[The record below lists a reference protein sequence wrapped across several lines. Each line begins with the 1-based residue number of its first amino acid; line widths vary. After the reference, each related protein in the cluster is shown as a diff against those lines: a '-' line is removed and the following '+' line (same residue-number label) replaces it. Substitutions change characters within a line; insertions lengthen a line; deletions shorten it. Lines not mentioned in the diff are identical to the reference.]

1 MQLTATFIKRNNK
14 KRHVTV
20 TSFLFVTD
28 LDNTLVGDDASL
40 EKLNQQ
46 LTQHRQEFGTKIVY
60 ATGRSLYLYEQLAE
74 EKSLL
79 SPDILIA
86 SVGTEIYSEPGKNT
100 YDSEWGNILSHGWN
114 REQIASIANDYQD
127 LVLQPESEQNDFK
140 ISFYLEDQAVEKV
153 LPKLKSE
160 LSDRGLDVKFIYS
173 ASQDLD
179 LLPQKGDKGLALQY
193 LRQKLGLD
201 ADRTAVCGD
210 SGNDIALLAG
220 EEKGIIVGN
229 AKPELYQWYQNNQTD
244 SRYFAK
250 AGYAAGIIEGLEYF
264 GFL

>member
-1 MQLTATFIKRNNK
+1 M
-14 KRHVTV
+14 

-28 LDNTLVGDDASL
+28 LDNTLVGDDAAL
-40 EKLNQQ
+40 KILNQQ
-46 LTQHRQEFGTKIVY
+46 LSQHRQEFGTKIVY
-60 ATGRSLYLYEQLAE
+60 ATGRSLYLYKQLAE

-79 SPDILIA
+79 PPDMLIA
-86 SVGTEIYSEPGKNT
+86 SVGTEIYLKPGTNT
-100 YDSEWGNILSHGWN
+100 YDPEWADILSYGWN
-114 REQIASIANDYQD
+114 REQIAEVASKYQD

-140 ISFYLEDQAVEKV
+140 VSFYLEEGEVEKI

-160 LSDRGLDVKFIYS
+160 LSDRGLEVKFIYS

-179 LLPQKGDKGLALQY
+179 LLPKNSDKGLALQF
-193 LRQKLGLD
+193 LRQKL
-201 ADRTAVCGD
+201 AAVAERTVVCGD
-210 SGNDIALLAG
+210 SGNDIALLDG

-229 AKPELYQWYQNNQTD
+229 AKPELYQWYHNNQTD
-244 SRYFAK
+244 YRYFAK